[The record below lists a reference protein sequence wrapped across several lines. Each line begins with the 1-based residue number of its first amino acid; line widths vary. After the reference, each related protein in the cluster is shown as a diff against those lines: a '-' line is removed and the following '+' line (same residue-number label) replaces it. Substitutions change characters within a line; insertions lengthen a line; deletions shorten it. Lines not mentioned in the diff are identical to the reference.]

1 MIKSS
6 KIREEEREREREK
19 ERERERERERE
30 KERKGKDRRQETF
43 TKQIKDGFFAKLCL
57 QTLTLA
63 LHKNERERHTEI
75 ER

>member
-1 MIKSS
+1 VIKSS

-30 KERKGKDRRQETF
+30 TRKGKDRRQETF